1 MSSIFKWFSNIFF
14 NTIVF
19 LLLVFIIVSLYCY
32 IFKISLT
39 RFFIYYILPIFKLIG
54 ILIHIII
61 YVMELPY
68 ILVKEI
74 YKILIIIYKN
84 FEFIFTFIFTFII
97 NIGTFSI
104 NLTSDV
110 I

>member
-1 MSSIFKWFSNIFF
+1 
-14 NTIVF
+14 
-19 LLLVFIIVSLYCY
+19 
-32 IFKISLT
+32 
-39 RFFIYYILPIFKLIG
+39 
-54 ILIHIII
+54 
-61 YVMELPY
+61 MELPY

>member
-54 ILIHIII
+54 ILIHI
-61 YVMELPY
+61 MELPY